1 MDFNID
7 LPDAVAAVQRAGR
20 THGVGPIYLGRVGA
34 RGTPPMLAWT
44 VRVTGGPMMVPVFV
58 DAQTGELIPW
68 QRAMD
73 PPNGSDAQLKAIWDV
88 LINRN
93 QPKPLDMNA
102 IMRHIDNCSAT
113 LANNGG
119 GGGC

>member
-1 MDFNID
+1 
-7 LPDAVAAVQRAGR
+7 
-20 THGVGPIYLGRVGA
+20 
-34 RGTPPMLAWT
+34 
-44 VRVTGGPMMVPVFV
+44 
-58 DAQTGELIPW
+58 
-68 QRAMD
+68 MD